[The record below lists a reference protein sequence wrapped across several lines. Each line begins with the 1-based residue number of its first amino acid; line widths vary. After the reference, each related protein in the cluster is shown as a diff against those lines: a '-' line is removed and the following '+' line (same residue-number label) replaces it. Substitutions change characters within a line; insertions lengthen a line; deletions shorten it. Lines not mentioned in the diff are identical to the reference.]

1 MITAAPVRPIAP
13 RMRGRQEIVLKFPIY
28 LDYHA
33 TTPVDE
39 RVVAEMLPYFTEGF
53 GNPSSRNH
61 AFGWKADKAV
71 DQARRHVANLVGAS
85 SKEVVF
91 TSGATES
98 NNLAIKGALATAP
111 LDRKRVVT
119 VCTEHHAVLDT
130 CRRAAAQGFEVTVLP
145 VGRDGLVDLDRARD
159 VIDARTV
166 LVSVMAANNEIGVL
180 QPLRTLAELA
190 HRHGALFHTDA
201 AQIAGRVP
209 FSITEVDADLVSLT
223 AHKFYGPKGAGA
235 LIVRRRT
242 PRLAISPLFDGGGQ
256 EQGLRPGT
264 LNVPGI
270 VGLGAAAAL
279 CSSEL
284 GSEPARIGALRD
296 RLLHTLMAEV
306 GEVTVN
312 GSLTARLPHN
322 LNVTFAAVDG
332 AELHMALD
340 DVAVSSGA
348 ACATASSTPSHVL
361 SALGVGDE
369 AARAT
374 IRFGLGRWTSTE
386 EVDYAVQK
394 TAAVVSQLRARRAA
408 MSR

>member
-1 MITAAPVRPIAP
+1 M
-13 RMRGRQEIVLKFPIY
+13 LKFPIY

-39 RVVAEMLPYFTEGF
+39 RVVAEMLPYFTESF

-61 AFGWKADKAV
+61 GFGWKADKAV
-71 DQARRHVANLVGAS
+71 DEARRRVAELVGAS

-98 NNLAIKGALATAP
+98 NNLAIKGVLAGAP
-111 LDRKRVVT
+111 PDRKQVVT

-130 CRRAAAQGFEVTVLP
+130 CRRAAKHGFEVTVLP
-145 VGRDGLVDLDRARD
+145 VGSDGLVDLDRAREC
-159 VIDARTV
+159 IDARTA

-180 QPLRTLAELA
+180 QPLRALAELA

-201 AQIAGRVP
+201 AQMAGRLP

-223 AHKFYGPKGAGA
+223 AHKFYGPKGVGA

-242 PRLAISPLFDGGGQ
+242 PRLAIDPLFNGGGQ
-256 EQGLRPGT
+256 EQGFRPGT

-296 RLLHTLMAEV
+296 RLLRALMASV
-306 GEVTVN
+306 GDVTVN

-322 LNVTFAAVDG
+322 LNVTFADVEG
-332 AELHMALD
+332 PELHMALND
-340 DVAVSSGA
+340 IAVSSGA
-348 ACATASSTPSHVL
+348 ACATASASPSHVL
-361 SALGVGDE
+361 SALGVDDE

-374 IRFGLGRWTSTE
+374 IRFGLGRWTSGE
-386 EVDYAVQK
+386 EVDYAAHK
-394 TAAVVSQLRARRAA
+394 TTEVVAQLRARRAA
-408 MSR
+408 LSS